1 MAFKKYTDFI
11 EIIDIADKGKSVG
24 KTKDGKIVFAT
35 ACVPGDKV
43 EVLILRKK
51 KGVLEGIVKKIEEYS
66 KFRTQA
72 ECQHFGICGG
82 CKWQDL
88 KYEKQLEYKDL
99 QVKAALQRIAK
110 VNPENF
116 IPILASE
123 KQYYYRNKLEFSF
136 SSKRWLTEE
145 EIQSGEK
152 LDQYEALGFHAPGNF
167 EKIIPIENC
176 LLQKTPSNEIRNFI
190 RDFTVKNEYKYW
202 NAKDHNGLMRN
213 IIIRTSIIGET
224 MVTISFAEQNG
235 VNKLLDALLIKFPN
249 ITSLNYVINPKFNDS
264 IFDLDIQNYFGAKFI
279 KEKLG
284 EIEFLISPKSFFQ
297 TNTEQSKK
305 LYDVAVDFAQLKG
318 DEIVLDLYTGIG
330 SIALYIA
337 RKIKKVTGIEIIPE
351 AIEDAKIN
359 AKLNNIENVNF
370 IAGDVKKILTN
381 ENFEKPDIIFVDPPR
396 AGLDKD
402 VVQQILNMDPEK
414 VVYISCNPATQA
426 RDIAL
431 MKDKYHTMKSQ
442 AVDMFPHTHHVE
454 NIVLLKRYY

>member
-11 EIIDIADKGKSVG
+11 DIIDIADKGKSVG
-24 KTKDGKIVFAT
+24 KTKDGKIVFT
-35 ACVPGDKV
+35 TGCVPGDRV
-43 EVLILRKK
+43 EVFILRKK
-51 KGVLEGIVKKIEEYS
+51 KGVLEGIVKNIEEFS
-66 KFRTQA
+66 IFRTQA
-72 ECQHFGICGG
+72 ECKHFGICGG

-88 KYEKQLEYKDL
+88 QYEKQLEYKDL
-99 QVKAALQRIAK
+99 QVKAALERIAK
-110 VNPENF
+110 VNPEIF
-116 IPILASE
+116 IPILACE
-123 KQYYYRNKLEFSF
+123 NKYYYRNKLEFSF

-176 LLQKTPSNEIRNFI
+176 LLQKAPSNEIRNFI
-190 RDFTVKNEYKYW
+190 RDFTVENGYKYW
-202 NAKDHNGLMRN
+202 DAKSHNGLMRN
-213 IIIRTSIIGET
+213 IIIRTSSIGET
-224 MVTISFAEQNG
+224 MVTVSFAEDKG
-235 VNKLLDALLIKFPN
+235 VHELLDAILIKFPD

-279 KEKLG
+279 KERLG
-284 EIEFLISPKSFFQ
+284 EVEFFISPKSFFQ

-305 LYDVAVDFAQLKG
+305 LYDLAVDFAQLKG
-318 DEIVLDLYTGIG
+318 DETVLDLYTGIG
-330 SIALYIA
+330 SIALYIS
-337 RKIKKVTGIEIIPE
+337 KKVKKVTGIEIIPE
-351 AIEDAKIN
+351 AIEDAKMN
-359 AKLNNIENVNF
+359 AKLNNIENVDF

-381 ENFEKPDIIFVDPPR
+381 DKFEKPDIIFVDPPR

-402 VVQQILNMDPEK
+402 VVEQILLMNPEK

-431 MKDKYHTMKSQ
+431 MKDNYDTIISQ

-454 NIVLLKRYY
+454 NVVLLKRI

>member
-11 EIIDIADKGKSVG
+11 DIIDIADKGKSVG
-24 KTKDGKIVFAT
+24 KTKDGKIVFT
-35 ACVPGDKV
+35 TGCVPGDRV

-51 KGVLEGIVKKIEEYS
+51 KGVLEGIIKNIEEFS

-88 KYEKQLEYKDL
+88 QYEKQLEYKDL

-110 VNPENF
+110 VKPENF
-116 IPILASE
+116 IPILACE
-123 KQYYYRNKLEFSF
+123 NKYYYRNKLEFSF
-136 SSKRWLTEE
+136 SSKRWLNQK

-152 LDQYEALGFHAPGNF
+152 LDKYEALGFHAPGNY
-167 EKIIPIENC
+167 EKIIPIEKC
-176 LLQKTPSNEIRNFI
+176 LLQKAPSNEIRNFI
-190 RDFTVKNEYKYW
+190 RDFTIKNDYTYW
-202 NAKDHNGLMRN
+202 DAKDHNGLMRN
-213 IIIRTSIIGET
+213 IIIRTSSIGET
-224 MVTISFAEQNG
+224 MVTISFAEDKG
-235 VNKLLDALLIKFPN
+235 IHELMDALLIQFPN

-264 IFDLDIQNYFGAKFI
+264 IFDLDIKNYFGDKCI
-279 KEKLG
+279 KERLG
-284 EIEFLISPKSFFQ
+284 EIEFFISPKSFFQ

-305 LYDVAVDFAQLKG
+305 LYDLAVDFAKLKG

-337 RKIKKVTGIEIIPE
+337 GRVKKVTGIEIIPE
-351 AIEDAKIN
+351 AIEDAKMN
-359 AKLNNIENVNF
+359 AKLNNIENVDF
-370 IAGDVKKILTN
+370 LAGDVKKILAN
-381 ENFEKPDIIFVDPPR
+381 DKFEKPDIIFVDPPR
-396 AGLDKD
+396 AGLDKE
-402 VVQQILNMDPEK
+402 VVEQILLMNPEK

-431 MKDKYHTMKSQ
+431 MKDNYYTMISQ

-454 NIVLLKRYY
+454 NIVLLKRF